1 LAARIFLMKGLVM
14 KITLRS
20 LQTLYTQGEKM
31 VMLTAYDASFAQLAA
46 TAGVEML
53 LVGDSLGMVI
63 QGQGSTLPVTLDD
76 MIYHTQAVAR
86 GAGDALVL
94 ADLPFGAYQ
103 LSKEQAFESAVRLI
117 QAGAQMVKL
126 EGGLLMAE
134 SIAFLTERG
143 IPVCGHIGLMPQSV
157 NSYGG
162 YVVQGKTQDDVERLV
177 QEAQALAVAG
187 ASLIVLECVPSSTA
201 KAVAAAVNVPIIGIG
216 AGADVAGQVLVVY
229 DALGISQ
236 GRLPKFVRNFMNETG
251 VTSLSDGVKAYVQA
265 VKQGTF
271 PRAEESYS

>member
-1 LAARIFLMKGLVM
+1 
-14 KITLRS
+14 
-20 LQTLYTQGEKM
+20 
-31 VMLTAYDASFAQLAA
+31 
-46 TAGVEML
+46 
-53 LVGDSLGMVI
+53 
-63 QGQGSTLPVTLDD
+63 
-76 MIYHTQAVAR
+76 
-86 GAGDALVL
+86 VL

-236 GRLPKFVRNFMNETG
+236 GRLPKFVRNFMNEAG
-251 VTSLSDGVKAYVQA
+251 VTSLADGVKAYVQA

>member
-1 LAARIFLMKGLVM
+1 
-14 KITLRS
+14 
-20 LQTLYTQGEKM
+20 
-31 VMLTAYDASFAQLAA
+31 
-46 TAGVEML
+46 
-53 LVGDSLGMVI
+53 
-63 QGQGSTLPVTLDD
+63 
-76 MIYHTQAVAR
+76 
-86 GAGDALVL
+86 L

-177 QEAQALAVAG
+177 QEAQALALAG

>member
-1 LAARIFLMKGLVM
+1 
-14 KITLRS
+14 
-20 LQTLYTQGEKM
+20 
-31 VMLTAYDASFAQLAA
+31 
-46 TAGVEML
+46 
-53 LVGDSLGMVI
+53 
-63 QGQGSTLPVTLDD
+63 

-177 QEAQALAVAG
+177 QEAQALALAG

-236 GRLPKFVRNFMNETG
+236 GRLPKFVRNFMNEAG
-251 VTSLSDGVKAYVQA
+251 VTSLADGVKAYVQA